1 MNKIRAILVGCGSIS
16 NAWLDAIKGFGDVEV
31 VALAD
36 INIDTAEAVKLKY
49 GLSAACFDDTRKAL
63 ESAAADVV
71 FDCTV
76 PSAHSEI
83 THLALKYNCNVLGEK
98 PISDDIKTARGMAA
112 AAEKSGLVYA
122 VIQNRRYDANIIT
135 YRDAL
140 QSGEIGELT
149 ALNADFYIGA
159 HFGGFR
165 DEMDDVLLAD
175 MAIHTFDQARFISGC
190 DPVAVYCRQW
200 NPKGSWYKGCAS
212 AVAVFEMTG
221 GVVFTY
227 RGSWCAEGM
236 NTSWE
241 SQWRAIGTK
250 GSVLWDG
257 GEGIKGESVCE
268 DSGFIRKQKPLEIRR
283 CEIEHKGHAGV
294 IREFL
299 DCLKIGKTPQTVCS
313 DNIKSFAMVC
323 AAIESGRT
331 GRRVEV

>member
-1 MNKIRAILVGCGSIS
+1 MNKIKAILVGCGSIS
-16 NAWLDAIKGFGDVEV
+16 NAWLDALKDFNDVEV

-36 INIDTAEAVKLKY
+36 INIDTAEAVKRKY
-49 GLSAACFDDTRKAL
+49 ELNAACFDNPRMAL
-63 ESAAADVV
+63 AGAAADVV

-83 THLALKYNCNVLGEK
+83 THLALKHNCNVLGEK
-98 PISDDIKTARGMAA
+98 PISDNMKSARDMVAA
-112 AAEKSGLVYA
+112 AQKSGRTYT

-135 YRDAL
+135 YRNAVK
-140 QSGEIGELT
+140 SGQIGELT
-149 ALNADFYIGA
+149 TLNADFYIGA

-165 DEMDDVLLAD
+165 DQMDDVLLAD
-175 MAIHTFDQARFISGC
+175 MAIHTFDQGRFISGC
-190 DPVAVYCRQW
+190 DPVAVYCYQW

-212 AVAVFEMTG
+212 AVVIFEMTG

-227 RGSWCAEGM
+227 RGSWCSEGM

-250 GSVLWDG
+250 GTVLWNG
-257 GEGIKGESVCE
+257 GDGIKGEYACG
-268 DSGFIRKQKPLEIRR
+268 DAGFIRKQQPLEIAR

-299 DCLKIGKTPQTVCS
+299 DCLKTGATPQTVCS

-323 AAIESGRT
+323 AAIESGKT
-331 GRRVEV
+331 GKRIEV